1 VRAIILTPVR
11 FAKSA
16 KHSASI
22 GPSFRDQRAVSE
34 VACGPLSTI
43 VGTMNDVGFWHKA
56 DIVAVVIDVCFR
68 GTKRTSTF
76 ALGVICG
83 LRIPLRF
90 AHARDG
96 DPLEYASFCER
107 VASRK
112 RFGLRTRL
120 QVDDE

>member
-1 VRAIILTPVR
+1 MQPWPEKFLTQYELALEHRADVLGCRLLTP
-11 FAKSA
+11 
-16 KHSASI
+16 
-22 GPSFRDQRAVSE
+22 QQT
-34 VACGPLSTI
+34 L
-43 VGTMNDVGFWHKA
+43 
-56 DIVAVVIDVCFR
+56 
-68 GTKRTSTF
+68 TF
-76 ALGVICG
+76 ALRGICG

-112 RFGLRTRL
+112 GFSLRTRL